1 MESQKA
7 GIQLLGNFHLPARC
21 CFRCLGYRRRAIHAL
36 ICSESGIL
44 DFPQHKF
51 GGTDICFAWPKPE
64 VTEREARM
72 GGTPSSARG
81 KKAALK
87 IQGTLLK
94 EEDLQDSTGP
104 IPAKRAP
111 KAEPPQAT
119 TSSKPH
125 IADSRKNMQLSAQ
138 LTPSGLARPR
148 AANQNNN
155 SSAGEHLTHPRVDP
169 QQSIGQRDKASNNG
183 GNSRAASV
191 EVPVWKPALQP
202 SLTKKKEQS
211 SADVEETERKLKEQ
225 EDASLEMMAAQR
237 YKAFEAEQDRKRKEE
252 ERRCKLQE
260 QEDLSIDQ
268 MDLQQYKAYEAKM
281 QKQME
286 EATAQQATAEA
297 DAMLDQFAPPKK
309 KDSAPVPKKK
319 RDPEK
324 KQEIQMS
331 DFCPD
336 SGLSEDR
343 DEVSEI
349 VANKIYLTNHRGA
362 ENVAVLQE
370 RNIKHIVCVNS
381 QENGHPDKFHYFN
394 IDSLE
399 DQEDHDAT
407 EHFSAVKKAHTATR
421 INSSSHCLQM

>member
-1 MESQKA
+1 
-7 GIQLLGNFHLPARC
+7 
-21 CFRCLGYRRRAIHAL
+21 
-36 ICSESGIL
+36 
-44 DFPQHKF
+44 
-51 GGTDICFAWPKPE
+51 
-64 VTEREARM
+64 M

-94 EEDLQDSTGP
+94 EDDGQDSTGP
-104 IPAKRAP
+104 KPAKRAP
-111 KAEPPQAT
+111 KVEPPEAT
-119 TSSKPH
+119 ISSKPH
-125 IADSRKNMQLSAQ
+125 LADSRRNMQLSAQ
-138 LTPSGLARPR
+138 LAPSGLARPR

-155 SSAGEHLTHPRVDP
+155 GSAGEYPKHPRVEP
-169 QQSIGQRDKASNNG
+169 QQSIGPKDKASNNG
-183 GNSRAASV
+183 GNSRAAST
-191 EVPVWKPALQP
+191 EAPVWKPALQP
-202 SLTKKKEQS
+202 SLTQKKEQP
-211 SADVEETERKLKEQ
+211 SADAEETERKLKEQ
-225 EDASLEMMAAQR
+225 EDASLEMIAAQR
-237 YKAFEAEQDRKRKEE
+237 YKAYEAEQDRKWKEE

-268 MDLQQYKAYEAKM
+268 MNLQQYKAYEAKM

-286 EATAQQATAEA
+286 EATAQQATEEA

-309 KDSAPVPKKK
+309 KDPAPVPKKK

-331 DFCPD
+331 DFGPD
-336 SGLSEDR
+336 SGLSKDR

-349 VANKIYLTNHRGA
+349 VAKKIYLTNYRGA

-394 IDSLE
+394 IDTLE

-407 EHFSAVKKAHTATR
+407 EHFSSVQKAHTATR
-421 INSSSHCLQM
+421 SNRSSHCLHMWTLQ